1 MKRLLKTLVLSQL
14 VMLTVTCFGQPNQTE
29 VLAPIGEVKLHLDG
43 AEVISRTSLVLQPGR
58 NHFLL
63 PDLSSK
69 IYPQTIQVACSDE
82 TVKIVSVTCKTNFLR
97 KSKEDQRILSIRDSL
112 ELVKTKI
119 DALND
124 EKGAF
129 EEEREMLRQNRAFKG
144 DDKTLTVTELKNTAD
159 FFRSRMEEIN
169 KGISRLT
176 NSLTDH
182 HRKLFD
188 LKLQLTELN
197 AGLQP
202 TGEIHLVLESKGTV
216 KTGLELRYVVRDAG
230 WAAIYDLE
238 SGDFNQPI
246 TLKYKALAFN
256 NTGIDWN
263 NVKLS
268 LSTADPLQTATQPQ
282 LSVWNLSDYS
292 SDQISAISNLAVNN
306 QEAYFKNSIQT
317 RSINDWNQLNMDEQG
332 RANEFKRIL
341 GDDWNAKVD
350 YETDL
355 YRRYQAERVNAPV
368 ANRTI
373 LDVPE
378 FNVEF
383 PIADPYTIP
392 SDKKPYSIDIRTD
405 SLDVT
410 YKYYAVPKLDKD
422 AFLLAQIV
430 GWEELNLVG
439 GPVNIYQGNKYIGQS
454 KLDIRNLG
462 DTLSVSF
469 GRDKDVVVTR
479 VKVKGKTNSQLLG
492 GTKKSSVAYNISVA
506 NHHATPIYIQIQDQV
521 PISSDKEV
529 FVTVDEIGGGILE
542 EKIGVLTWEMSLQPA
557 ETKTAE
563 FGFTIK
569 YPKYKAVKIEYQK
582 SRQMEQINYF

>member
-1 MKRLLKTLVLSQL
+1 MKRLWTIILPLLLCSW
-14 VMLTVTCFGQPNQTE
+14 MPAIGQALQTE
-29 VLAPIGEVKLHLDG
+29 VLAPITEVKLHLDG
-43 AEVISRTSLVLQPGR
+43 AEVVSRTSLVLQPGR

-69 IYPQTIQVACSDE
+69 IYPQTIQVACSE
-82 TVKIVSVTCKTNFLR
+82 EIVKIVSVTCKTNFLR
-97 KSKEDQRILSIRDSL
+97 KSKEDRRILSIRDSV
-112 ELVKTKI
+112 ELVKVKI
-119 DALND
+119 DALMD
-124 EKGAF
+124 EKGAY

-144 DDKTLTVTELKNTAD
+144 DDKTLTVAELKGTAD
-159 FFRSRMEEIN
+159 FFRSRMEEIH
-169 KGISRLT
+169 KGISRVT
-176 NSLTDH
+176 NNLADH

-202 TGEIHLVLESKGTV
+202 TGEIHLVLESSRTV
-216 KTGLELRYVVRDAG
+216 RTDLELRYVVRDAG

-238 SGDFNQPI
+238 SGDFNEPI
-246 TLKYKALAFN
+246 TLKYRALAFN

-282 LSVWNLSDYS
+282 LAVWNLSDYS

-306 QEAYFKNSIQT
+306 TDTYFKNSIQT
-317 RSINDWNQLNMDEQG
+317 RSIQDWQQLNSDEQG

-341 GDDWNAKVD
+341 GDDWNAEVD
-350 YETDL
+350 YDTDL

-378 FNVEF
+378 FNAEF
-383 PIADPYTIP
+383 PIAEPYTIP

-405 SLDVT
+405 SLEVT

-422 AFLLAQIV
+422 AFLLAQIL

-439 GPVNIYQGNKYIGQS
+439 GPVNIYQGRKYVGQS

-469 GRDKDVVVTR
+469 GRDKDVTVTR
-479 VKVKGKTNSQLLG
+479 LKVKGKTNSQLLG
-492 GTKKSSVAYNISVA
+492 GTNKSSVAYNISVS
-506 NHHATPIYIQIQDQV
+506 NHHATPISIEIQDQV

-529 FVTVDEIGGGILE
+529 IVTIDEMGGGILE
-542 EKIGVLTWEMSLQPA
+542 EKIGVLTWGMSLQPG
-557 ETKTAE
+557 ESKTVE
-563 FGFTIK
+563 FGFSIK
-569 YPKYKAVKIEYQK
+569 YPKYKAVRIEYQK